1 MTMSDE
7 LTRDDLSV
15 EHNANSITVSAMVG
29 SHRVK
34 VQYIGWSENGAIE
47 EFLSGL
53 REDAS

>member
-1 MTMSDE
+1 MSDA